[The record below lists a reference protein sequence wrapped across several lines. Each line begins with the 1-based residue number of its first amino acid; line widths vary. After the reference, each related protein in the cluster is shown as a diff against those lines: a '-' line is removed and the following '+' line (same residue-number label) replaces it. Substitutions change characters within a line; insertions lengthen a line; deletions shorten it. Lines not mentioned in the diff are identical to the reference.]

1 MPPLRSPGLPPCPPG
16 DPPPVFPAPTH
27 TVTLVTGGMAG
38 WQITL
43 IAVGAVLLA
52 ATVAELLDR
61 ARTTRR
67 TVAAVT
73 RWNAGTAGT

>member
-1 MPPLRSPGLPPCPPG
+1 
-16 DPPPVFPAPTH
+16 
-27 TVTLVTGGMAG
+27 MAG